1 MRLEL
6 NLYHTKYLP
15 IKELNEL
22 ILNFDQQQPHYGDTP
37 IFDIVSHTEADY
49 VSELLLQLN
58 LKSPKLTRDFV
69 KRLHTGDVAWKT
81 LDGSERFISQD
92 FDFEILE
99 ELGIIYFE
107 NDWLKVSAR
116 LPDSRHDEFIHESV
130 KPVLLFARSLKEI
143 LYSTNE
149 FQPIEFGIDKSI
161 YSSII
166 PDNYRFK
173 KISLNIEER
182 FDYYKINFS
191 EFDRVLSSLISSY
204 YWKKILKS
212 NKEDCLIESYDDI
225 KISFS
230 ELVSLPREKEL
241 TLEEGEVFSDI
252 CLGIVESSI
261 FLNSSF
267 KQFQNILRS
276 RNNLDS
282 NLIATIRSI
291 SINLES
297 LENES
302 KSNGDTTIR
311 TPLTID
317 EIRNNYNLNIK
328 EKLNDNMELIGL
340 SNHLDHLLFLDS
352 DIISALLF
360 IVKQDLF
367 FDYQKIVS
375 RRITESLLNKSTE
388 YPTLRHYLLNVIP
401 NYLGDNTYDLYLLSR
416 YNEFEI
422 GTMHIIQ
429 KIKTKYNSNEI
440 SFIETKSN
448 ISSILADII
457 LKISIGGGKEHELVS
472 LLVTLA
478 KNYIGDYQDDNR
490 FERNLVEEIV
500 QNFSVEEF
508 VKVTDSLIEKLKSI
522 DVNGVWPNYTLYLL
536 FLFSNTA
543 SNIHGKKVEE
553 VVLKLSKEI
562 YLEYEKY
569 FNFSLIHDSHCLNS
583 NVFYDSLNWDACNS
597 TITINDFINLKPS
610 TRNLMNGFYLE
621 DNRNSIYYMQS
632 IRSYFQV
639 MMNLH
644 SLTNANKNK
653 IQSILLDIVK
663 AVGFKSPDVK
673 FPLFVS
679 HFSDEKYDLW
689 DRFSKIVND
698 FGEPAFD
705 EIVLCISELAP
716 LDSMMSLYSNA
727 AMQKRKDKLTKKIEQ
742 RLDWKLDKDSL
753 PAIEKSFL
761 LALEGGKLEI
771 AKTSLDAAHDF
782 IKTHP
787 WREHKRF
794 KRIIDQW
801 AVFDY
806 KYKVLSIFYS
816 SELSESKIEVIN
828 EISIPNI
835 EKNKVIQYVGDDL
848 HKEILLFKRY
858 ILGLL
863 ILNDNPDRARAA
875 FEKLHLEH
883 KTPLFSHLVFTS
895 KLQGLIKDKSDKD
908 SYKYLIKEYIS
919 SQDNFDIDTLPLN
932 NKSDYL
938 YALLLSGDYNSVDT
952 ECSKLVPSEKFHRPI
967 TITFSKALREKNNFK
982 SALTLLNNYTSYHS
996 IELDDQELK
1005 EELKSI
1011 EIEIENSTSQLQ
1023 FEKIKSQVLCSDK
1036 TIDELK
1042 VIYNEIVRK
1051 PVRELVKIV
1060 SNNSQTSVECFLY
1073 NNVLSCLKEIL
1084 KRGRNLEKLINKK
1097 DENAINDWFTSLFN
1111 QKMSNFSISL
1121 SDQARIGSAESDK
1134 NVGETDGLIVDSYS
1148 SSLSIFEAL
1157 NLKCIDIAVINK
1169 HLNKITKYDRESVSP
1184 VFIVSYCYFKDFSS
1198 GIKVYCSHIKNEQYA
1213 GFDEIS
1219 IQNHQ
1224 LKELDFGSQYYCIVE
1239 SRFRGGKQISI
1250 YHILIDLTLPQPK
1263 NIFKV

>member
-1 MRLEL
+1 VRLEL
-6 NLYHTKYLP
+6 NLYQTKYLP

-22 ILNFDQQQPHYGDTP
+22 ILNFDQHQQHYGDTP
-37 IFDIVSHTEADY
+37 IFDIVSHTEANY
-49 VSELLLQLN
+49 LSELLLQLN

-107 NDWLKVSAR
+107 NDWLKVSAS
-116 LPDSRHDEFIHESV
+116 LPNSRHDEYIHESV
-130 KPVLLFARSLKEI
+130 KSILLFARSLKEI

-149 FQPIEFGIDKSI
+149 FQSIEFGIDKSI
-161 YSSII
+161 YSSIV
-166 PDNYRFK
+166 PDDYRFK
-173 KISLNIEER
+173 KISLNIEDK
-182 FDYYKINFS
+182 FDYYKLDFS
-191 EFDRVLSSLISSY
+191 SVDRVFGNLISSY
-204 YWKKILKS
+204 YWKKILNSSK
-212 NKEDCLIESYDDI
+212 KDDLIKSYDDI
-225 KISFS
+225 KNTFS
-230 ELVSLPREKEL
+230 ELVSLPSKKEL
-241 TLEEGEVFSDI
+241 TLEEEKVFSEV
-252 CLGIVESSI
+252 CLGIIENSTL
-261 FLNSSF
+261 LNLTL

-276 RNNLDS
+276 HRSFDS
-282 NLIATIRSI
+282 NLIAIRTSI
-291 SINLES
+291 SINIGS
-297 LENES
+297 LANES
-302 KSNGDTTIR
+302 KSDKDTTTR
-311 TPLTID
+311 TPLAID
-317 EIRNNYNLNIK
+317 EIRKNYNLNIK
-328 EKLNDNMELIGL
+328 DKLNDNMELIDLG
-340 SNHLDHLLFLDS
+340 NHLEHLMFLDNN
-352 DIISALLF
+352 IISALLF
-360 IVKQDLF
+360 IVKKDLF

-375 RRITESLLNKSTE
+375 REIIEYLLNKSIE
-388 YPTLRHYLLNVIP
+388 SPTLRHYLLNVIP
-401 NYLGDNTYDLYLLSR
+401 NYLRDNIYDLYLLSR
-416 YNEFEI
+416 SNEFEI
-422 GTMHIIQ
+422 GTMHIIT

-440 SFIETKSN
+440 SYIETKSN

-457 LKISIGGGKEHELVS
+457 LKVSISGGKEHELVL

-478 KNYIGDYQDDNR
+478 KGYISDYKDDIQ
-490 FERNLVEEIV
+490 FERDLVEEIV
-500 QNFSVEEF
+500 QNLSAEEV
-508 VKVTDSLIEKLKSI
+508 VKVTDALIEKLNSI
-522 DVNGVWPNYTLYLL
+522 EVNGVWPNYTLYLL
-536 FLFSNTA
+536 FLFSNTV

-553 VVLKLSKEI
+553 VTLKLSKEI
-562 YLEYEKY
+562 YLEYKRY
-569 FNFSLIHDSHCLNS
+569 FNFSLIHDSNCLNS
-583 NVFYDSLNWDACNS
+583 NMFYDSLNWDACNYIN
-597 TITINDFINLKPS
+597 TIDDFINLKPS
-610 TRNLMNGFYLE
+610 TRNLINGFYFE

-644 SLTNANKNK
+644 SLSNANKNK
-653 IQSILLDIVK
+653 IQSMLLDIVK
-663 AVGFKSPDVK
+663 TVGFKSPDVA

-698 FGEPAFD
+698 FDDSSFN
-705 EIVLCISELAP
+705 EIVLCISESAS

-727 AMQKRKDKLTKKIEQ
+727 AMQERKDKLIKKIEQ

-761 LALEGGKLEI
+761 LALEGKKLEI
-771 AKTSLDAAHDF
+771 AKVSLNAAHKF
-782 IKTHP
+782 IESHP
-787 WREHKRF
+787 WKENERF
-794 KRIIDQW
+794 IRIIDQW

-816 SELSESKIEVIN
+816 SELSENKIELIN
-828 EISIPNI
+828 ELSEPNLDK
-835 EKNKVIQYVGDDL
+835 KNGYIHLRDYWY
-848 HKEILLFKRY
+848 KEVLLFKRY

-863 ILNDNPDRARAA
+863 VLNDNPDRARAT
-875 FEKLHLEH
+875 FEQLYLEH
-883 KTPLFSHLVFTS
+883 KSPMFSHLVFTS
-895 KLQGLIKDKSDKD
+895 KLQGLIKDKSDNS
-908 SYKYLIKEYIS
+908 SYKYLIKEYTS

-938 YALLLSGDYNSVDT
+938 YALLLSGNYNEVDT
-952 ECSKLVPSEKFHRPI
+952 ECSKLVPSEKYHRPI

-982 SALTLLNNYTSYHS
+982 SALTLLENYKSYHS

-1005 EELKSI
+1005 EELRSI

-1051 PVRELVKIV
+1051 PVHDLAKIV
-1060 SNNSQTSVECFLY
+1060 SNNSQTSVESFLY

-1097 DENAINDWFTSLFN
+1097 DENTINDWFTSLFN

-1121 SDQARIGSAESDK
+1121 SDQARIGSSESDK
-1134 NVGETDGLIVDSYS
+1134 NVGETDGLIVDSYN

-1157 NLKCIDIAVINK
+1157 NLKCIDRTVINK

-1184 VFIVSYCYFKDFSS
+1184 VFIVSYCYFTDFSS
-1198 GIKVYCSHIKNEQYA
+1198 GIQDYCSHIKNEQYA

-1219 IQNHQ
+1219 SQSHQ
-1224 LKELDFGSQYYCIVE
+1224 LKELDIGSEYYCTVE
-1239 SRFRGGKQISI
+1239 SRCRGGKQIAI
-1250 YHILIDLTLPQPK
+1250 YHMLIDLTLPQSK
-1263 NIFKV
+1263 K

>member
-1 MRLEL
+1 M
-6 NLYHTKYLP
+6 YQTKYLP

-22 ILNFDQQQPHYGDTP
+22 ILNFDQQLQNYNDTS
-37 IFDIVSHTEADY
+37 IFDIVAHTEAHY
-49 VSELLLQLN
+49 VSELLLQLD

-69 KRLHTGDVAWKT
+69 KRLHTGDVAWKI

-116 LPDSRHDEFIHESV
+116 LLDSRHDEYIHESV

-143 LYSTNE
+143 LYSTNK
-149 FQPIEFGIDKSI
+149 FQPIEFGIDKSV
-161 YSSII
+161 YSSIV
-166 PDNYRFK
+166 PDSYRFK

-182 FDYYKINFS
+182 FDYYKLDFS
-191 EFDRVLSSLISSY
+191 EGDREFSSLISSY

-212 NKEDCLIESYDDI
+212 SEKDCLLKSYDDI
-225 KISFS
+225 KMGFS
-230 ELVSLPREKEL
+230 DLVSLPSEKVL
-241 TLEEGEVFSDI
+241 TLEEGKVFSNV
-252 CLGIVESSI
+252 CLGIIENSTL
-261 FLNSSF
+261 LNLTF

-276 RNNLDS
+276 HRSFDS
-282 NLIATIRSI
+282 NLIATRTSI
-291 SINLES
+291 SINIGPLDK
-297 LENES
+297 ES
-302 KSNGDTTIR
+302 KSTKDTTTR
-311 TPLTID
+311 TSITID
-317 EIRNNYNLNIK
+317 EIRSNYNLNIK
-328 EKLNDNMELIGL
+328 NQLNDNMELIDLG
-340 SNHLDHLLFLDS
+340 NHLEHLIFLDS
-352 DIISALLF
+352 DIVSALLF
-360 IVKQDLF
+360 IVKKDLF

-375 RRITESLLNKSTE
+375 REITESLLDKSIDS
-388 YPTLRHYLLNVIP
+388 PTMRHYLLNVIP
-401 NYLGDNTYDLYLLSR
+401 NYLRDNTYDLYLLSR
-416 YNEFEI
+416 SNEFEI

-429 KIKTKYNSNEI
+429 KVKTKYNSNEI
-440 SFIETKSN
+440 SYIKTKSN
-448 ISSILADII
+448 ISSILANII
-457 LKISIGGGKEHELVS
+457 LKVSISGGKEHELVS

-478 KNYIGDYQDDNR
+478 KGYISDYRDEIQ
-490 FERNLVEEIV
+490 FERDLVEEIV
-500 QNFSVEEF
+500 QNLSAEEV
-508 VKVTDSLIEKLKSI
+508 VKVTDALIEKLKSI
-522 DVNGVWPNYTLYLL
+522 EVNGVWPNYTLYLL

-543 SNIHGKKVEE
+543 SNMHGKKVEE
-553 VVLKLSKEI
+553 VVLKLSNEI
-562 YLEYEKY
+562 YLEYERC

-583 NVFYDSLNWDACNS
+583 NVFYDSLNWDACNNTK
-597 TITINDFINLKPS
+597 TIDDFINLKPS
-610 TRNLMNGFYLE
+610 TRYLINGFYFE
-621 DNRNSIYYMQS
+621 GNRNSIYFMQS

-644 SLTNANKNK
+644 SLPKANKNK
-653 IQSILLDIVK
+653 IQSMLLDIVK
-663 AVGFKSPDVK
+663 AVGFKSPDVE

-698 FGEPAFD
+698 FDEYSFD
-705 EIVLCISELAP
+705 EIVLCISESAP
-716 LDSMMSLYSNA
+716 LVSIMSLYSNA
-727 AMQKRKDKLTKKIEQ
+727 AIQKRKDKLTKKIEK
-742 RLDWKLDKDSL
+742 RLDWKLDKDNL

-761 LALEGGKLEI
+761 LALEGEKLEI
-771 AKTSLDAAHDF
+771 AKVSLDAANNF

-787 WREHKRF
+787 WRENKEF
-794 KRIIDQW
+794 KKIIDKW
-801 AVFDY
+801 SVFDY

-816 SELSESKIEVIN
+816 PKLSENKIELIN
-828 EISIPNI
+828 EISEPNLG
-835 EKNKVIQYVGDDL
+835 EKKMIYHVGDDW
-848 HKEILLFKRY
+848 HKEVFLFKRY

-863 ILNDNPDRARAA
+863 VLKDNPDRARAT
-875 FEKLHLEH
+875 FEQLYLEH
-883 KTPLFSHLVFTS
+883 KSSMFSHLVFTS
-895 KLQGLIKDKSDKD
+895 KLQGLIKDKSDNN

-938 YALLLSGDYNSVDT
+938 YALLLSGNYNEVDT
-952 ECSKLVPSEKFHRPI
+952 ECSKLVPSEKFYRPI

-982 SALTLLNNYTSYHS
+982 SALTLLDNYKSYHS

-1023 FEKIKSQVLCSDK
+1023 FERIKSQVLCSDK

-1051 PVRELVKIV
+1051 PVHELAKIV
-1060 SNNSQTSVECFLY
+1060 SNNSQTSVESFLY

-1084 KRGRNLEKLINKK
+1084 KRGRNLEKLIKNK

-1157 NLKCIDIAVINK
+1157 NLKNIDKTIINK

-1184 VFIVSYCYFKDFSS
+1184 VFIVSYCYFLDFSS
-1198 GIKVYCSHIKNEQYA
+1198 RIKDYCSHIKNEQYD
-1213 GFDEIS
+1213 GFDEIFS
-1219 IQNHQ
+1219 QNHQ
-1224 LKELDFGSQYYCIVE
+1224 LKELDIGSEYYCMVE
-1239 SRFRGGKQISI
+1239 LRSRGGKQISI
-1250 YHILIDLTLPQPK
+1250 YHMLIDLTLPQPK
-1263 NIFKV
+1263 K